1 MRIRHPLTHA
11 ARAAGS
17 IAGAVTAALAM
28 GAPLSARAQQAGA
41 SSGIEEIVVT
51 AQRREENLQDVGIA
65 VTALGGALLTDLNI
79 TTATDITRAVP
90 SLKMNAYSSSQV
102 VFNIR
107 GVSQNDYGDQQ
118 EPPVAVYQDDSYASS
133 INVASF
139 PIFDLARVE
148 VLRGPQGTLFG
159 RNATGGA
166 IQFVSNK
173 PTRDFEGYATATVG
187 SYNQFIVEGALSGP
201 LADNFQAR
209 IAAISNTD
217 DGYMESVVAGV
228 PDRGGNDHYAV
239 RGQLAWQPSA
249 TTDLNLL
256 VRYMKANKETQAG
269 IYSQEPACPN
279 DQFQGEFTKA
289 DQSCAFWGTGPGE
302 GGTGYRNDAITPSRG
317 GDPWKT
323 AETQRSYVDREI
335 TGATLHFDW
344 DIGELHLVSITD
356 YQDATKFYLEG
367 GDASPVAGVL
377 FYQGSDLEQ
386 YSQEFR
392 LSGEMG
398 DHTWVAGLYGMKV
411 DGEYTGKFATPFYGY
426 DPTIEMS
433 QKTTSYAVFAQ
444 DEWQFA
450 DAWKLIVGA
459 RYWSDEREGTYFG
472 TAPEVPGLSAPVT
485 IVFNQNQVLPTGGS
499 ITPKDAKNSFDGVT
513 ARVQLDWKPTDDL
526 LLYGSFN
533 RGSKSGGYTFSTGT
547 PYDPDGS
554 LAIPRAFLEGMPFD
568 EETLDAFELGAKT
581 TLGSSTTLNVAAFYY
596 DYADY
601 QAFAQFGPVQTVIN
615 LDAETTGLEAELTS
629 RPLAGLTLQLGAS
642 FLDTK
647 VKDVPLPDGVTVEDH
662 DLPQAPNF
670 SGNALARYE
679 FGLAGGTLGIQG
691 DVQYSSEFCFTVL
704 CAPVEQEDA
713 YTVANARLSY
723 DSGSGRWGVAAF
735 VNNLFE
741 EEYRVYA
748 FDSSLFAGVVAGVYA
763 KPRWYGLSATY
774 RFGAP

>member
-1 MRIRHPLTHA
+1 MRIRHPLTTA
-11 ARAAGS
+11 ARASGS
-17 IAGAVTAALAM
+17 IAGAVAATLAM
-28 GAPLSARAQQAGA
+28 GAYLPAHAQQAGA

-65 VTALGGALLTDLNI
+65 VTALGGAMLTDLNI

-173 PTRDFEGYATATVG
+173 PTRDFEGYATVTAG

-201 LADNFQAR
+201 FTDNFQAR

-239 RGQLAWQPSA
+239 RGQVAWQPSE
-249 TTDLNLL
+249 TTDLNLI

-279 DQFQGEFTKA
+279 DQFQGEFTKP

-367 GDASPVAGVL
+367 GDASPVDGVL

-392 LSGEMG
+392 LSGETG
-398 DHTWVAGLYGMKV
+398 NHTWVAGVYGMKV
-411 DGEYTGKFATPFYGY
+411 DGKYTGKFATPFYGY

-459 RYWSDEREGTYFG
+459 RYWTLRAGHDHLQPARGLADGWVDHARRREEQLRRRHG
-472 TAPEVPGLSAPVT
+472 
-485 IVFNQNQVLPTGGS
+485 
-499 ITPKDAKNSFDGVT
+499 
-513 ARVQLDWKPTDDL
+513 ARAT
-526 LLYGSFN
+526 
-533 RGSKSGGYTFSTGT
+533 R
-547 PYDPDGS
+547 
-554 LAIPRAFLEGMPFD
+554 
-568 EETLDAFELGAKT
+568 
-581 TLGSSTTLNVAAFYY
+581 
-596 DYADY
+596 
-601 QAFAQFGPVQTVIN
+601 
-615 LDAETTGLEAELTS
+615 LEADRRPAVVWEL
-629 RPLAGLTLQLGAS
+629 Q
-642 FLDTK
+642 
-647 VKDVPLPDGVTVEDH
+647 
-662 DLPQAPNF
+662 
-670 SGNALARYE
+670 
-679 FGLAGGTLGIQG
+679 
-691 DVQYSSEFCFTVL
+691 
-704 CAPVEQEDA
+704 
-713 YTVANARLSY
+713 
-723 DSGSGRWGVAAF
+723 
-735 VNNLFE
+735 
-741 EEYRVYA
+741 
-748 FDSSLFAGVVAGVYA
+748 
-763 KPRWYGLSATY
+763 PR
-774 RFGAP
+774 